1 MKPCLAAAAA
11 LFLVVVQSCA
21 AQAGTLDPPRYD
33 SDVFCWLRANTPDGF
48 SDNAQSQ
55 CLGQQHIAYDA
66 VRREW
71 HELPDEIQTGC
82 DMFTRERD
90 PLDYEALRS
99 CIETQKRRIPPAP
112 AVDGLP
118 Q

>member
-1 MKPCLAAAAA
+1 MNRHLAATAV
-11 LFLVVVQSCA
+11 FLLLIVQPWA
-21 AQAGTLDPPRYD
+21 AQAGTIDPPRYD

-48 SDNAQSQ
+48 SDDAQSR

-71 HELPDEIQTGC
+71 NELPEEIQVGC
-82 DMFTRERD
+82 DEFTRARD

-99 CIETQKRRIPPAP
+99 CIQTQKRRIPPAP